1 MLLEVLLEMA
11 QYGIDGLLYACWDRF
26 SPRRCPYC
34 GEPMKQ
40 KDSGQEGPYCP
51 HCGRRVGKLRPWGA
65 AGAAAA
71 EPRKGR
77 AHRRGAARRK
87 KTIR

>member
-1 MLLEVLLEMA
+1 MLLDVLLEMA
-11 QYGIDGLLYACWDRF
+11 QYGIDGLLYACRDRF

-40 KDSGQEGPYCP
+40 KDSGQEGPYRP
-51 HCGRRVGKLRPWGA
+51 RCGRRVGKLRPWGA